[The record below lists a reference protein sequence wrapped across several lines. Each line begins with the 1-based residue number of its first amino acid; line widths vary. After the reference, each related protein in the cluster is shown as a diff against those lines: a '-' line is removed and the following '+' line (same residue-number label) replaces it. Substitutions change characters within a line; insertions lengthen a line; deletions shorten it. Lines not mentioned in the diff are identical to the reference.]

1 MPDTLTQLI
10 AKVQAQLLDNGT
22 LFTTPTIT
30 AAMRQALA
38 DLNKAVPQNAAITV
52 AGIAD
57 QLEYEVTDQD
67 PAATGVLDV
76 LLQGS
81 NDLDT
86 SLPFYAYNEDSRV
99 FFRLRSSLTAAQTMV
114 VRYILPHTIFGLD
127 AATDSTL
134 PDPLNVAILNGA
146 CYYSCLIRSIA
157 TIETNNVQPAVARS
171 WADAAS
177 IWKLV
182 FDTSLAIAR
191 RQPTPRGEP
200 RTQAWNDSWHD
211 PRISGDDE
219 TYP

>member
-114 VRYILPHTIFGLD
+114 VRYT
-127 AATDSTL
+127 
-134 PDPLNVAILNGA
+134 
-146 CYYSCLIRSIA
+146 CR
-157 TIETNNVQPAVARS
+157 
-171 WADAAS
+171 
-177 IWKLV
+177 
-182 FDTSLAIAR
+182 
-191 RQPTPRGEP
+191 TPSSAWTPP
-200 RTQAWNDSWHD
+200 RTAHS
-211 PRISGDDE
+211 PTR
-219 TYP
+219 